1 MARKRGPTLRAQW
14 LGQQLYEARL
24 AAKLRM
30 VDAAE
35 HVVRDQGSISRW
47 ESGAVPPK
55 PADVLAL
62 LNLYGVDDLA
72 TREGLERL
80 SRDSWRK
87 GWWDGYSGQL
97 ADDFID
103 YAWLEDRAI
112 SIRMFSALVIPGLVQ
127 TRGYATAVI
136 RVFDPDATKTQI
148 ERGLQFRVSRQE
160 LLARD
165 DAPRL
170 EIVLDEALLR
180 RPVGGTE
187 VMREQLDHL
196 CELAQR
202 KNVELRVLPFSAGE
216 HAGQQGAFQIFEQPD
231 PYAEVAY
238 AETLAGSNY
247 VESDKV
253 DNFVRAYAQ
262 IRTASLNPEKSAALL
277 RSAAKEHA

>member
-1 MARKRGPTLRAQW
+1 MAQKRGPTLRAQW
-14 LGQQLYEARL
+14 LGQQLYEART

-35 HVVRDQGSISRW
+35 YLLRDQGSISRW
-47 ESGAVPPK
+47 ESGSVPPK
-55 PADVLAL
+55 PADVMAL

-72 TREGLERL
+72 QRDALERL
-80 SRDSWRK
+80 SRDTWRK
-87 GWWDGYSGQL
+87 GWWDGFSGQI

-112 SIRMFSALVIPGLVQ
+112 SIRMFSALVIPGLLQ
-127 TRGYATAVI
+127 TRAYAKAVI
-136 RVFDPDATKTQI
+136 RVFDADATEAQI

-165 DAPRL
+165 DTPRL
-170 EIVLDEALLR
+170 QVILDEALLR
-180 RPVGGTE
+180 RPVGGAKA
-187 VMREQLDHL
+187 MRAQLDHL
-196 CELAQR
+196 SELSRR
-202 KNVELRVLPFSAGE
+202 KAVELRVLPFSAGA

-231 PYAEVAY
+231 PFAEVAY

-253 DNFVRAYAQ
+253 DRFIRAYAQ
-262 IRTASLNPEKSAALL
+262 IHQASLSLEKSAALL
-277 RSAAKEHA
+277 RSAAKELA